1 MAKSVL
7 TVEYDYD
14 FTVYGIVTPYKL
26 YRLAWAVNN
35 KLFLRLEKIDD
46 LSLNLRK
53 GSEKS
58 YYQVFEQLNEE
69 NNQHIYMLGN
79 RGTQG
84 FLIPEQKKV
93 DYFLVFNGDFDEAY
107 MEEIKKGIAEL
118 DFVQTIFSV
127 DHKNLKSKQNFIIQ

>member
-1 MAKSVL
+1 MAKNVL

-14 FTVYGIVTPYKL
+14 FIVFGIVTPYKL
-26 YRLAWAVNN
+26 YKLAWAINN
-35 KLFLRLEKIDD
+35 NLFLNLEKIDD
-46 LSLNLRK
+46 LPLNLRK
-53 GSEKS
+53 GSDKS
-58 YYQVFEQLNEE
+58 YYQVFEQLDEE

-107 MEEIKKGIAEL
+107 INDIKAAIAGM
-118 DFVQTIFSV
+118 DFIQTIFPI
-127 DHKNLKSKQNFIIQ
+127 DHSNLKSKQNFIIQ